1 VIAKLDV
8 LGPRVEQDVDEERQR
23 EAERKAEIR
32 FNALAIELISVHPE
46 VGS

>member
-32 FNALAIELISVHPE
+32 FNAFSIVNISFRPE
-46 VGS
+46 AGS